1 MARRRQCKLT
11 MQFLTFYSFRCL
23 HLKHG
28 VDGPRQSRF
37 FRVRNRICLGVGSLT
52 SASEMK
58 AERNARSRVE
68 RPCMRHINVPG
79 HQSHVPITGHAL
91 MASSSLLSFAPSPT
105 QANRHIPAIAA
116 AQTTWS
122 PQGNATTPANPST
135 QADFMSQNTA
145 WTLPCH
151 EIGRL
156 LELSA
161 ELDLVGHIT
170 PVEAWNRICQRC
182 RPRGI
187 SKRAFVELRREL
199 VENTECHG

>member
-1 MARRRQCKLT
+1 
-11 MQFLTFYSFRCL
+11 
-23 HLKHG
+23 
-28 VDGPRQSRF
+28 
-37 FRVRNRICLGVGSLT
+37 
-52 SASEMK
+52 
-58 AERNARSRVE
+58 
-68 RPCMRHINVPG
+68 
-79 HQSHVPITGHAL
+79 
-91 MASSSLLSFAPSPT
+91 
-105 QANRHIPAIAA
+105 
-116 AQTTWS
+116 
-122 PQGNATTPANPST
+122 
-135 QADFMSQNTA
+135 MSQNAA